1 MSKSYKERFRDDQ
14 QTRRDSRKVKH
25 LLTQKAVKRSHEELF
40 DELYDNWSNVDEEQ
54 DENRL

>member
-25 LLTQKAVKRSHEELF
+25 LLTQKAAKRSHEELF
-40 DELYDNWSNVDEEQ
+40 DELYDDWSDVDSDE
-54 DENRL
+54 DENHL

>member
-25 LLTQKAVKRSHEELF
+25 LLTQKAVKRSYEELF

>member
-25 LLTQKAVKRSHEELF
+25 LLTQKAVKRSHKELF